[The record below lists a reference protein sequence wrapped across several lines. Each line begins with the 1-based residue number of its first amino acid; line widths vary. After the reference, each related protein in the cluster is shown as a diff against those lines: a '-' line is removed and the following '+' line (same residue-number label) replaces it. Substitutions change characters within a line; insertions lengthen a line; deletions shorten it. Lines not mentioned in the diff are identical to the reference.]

1 MELSPMDFIR
11 WNLRAIAARSELD
24 SASLVNT
31 NGNDK
36 LKESKAEFTWPLR
49 SCQSAGSAYALEEF
63 ESVVG
68 DIAAASEVCELR
80 AATESDISP
89 GL

>member
-49 SCQSAGSAYALEEF
+49 SCQSAYALEEF